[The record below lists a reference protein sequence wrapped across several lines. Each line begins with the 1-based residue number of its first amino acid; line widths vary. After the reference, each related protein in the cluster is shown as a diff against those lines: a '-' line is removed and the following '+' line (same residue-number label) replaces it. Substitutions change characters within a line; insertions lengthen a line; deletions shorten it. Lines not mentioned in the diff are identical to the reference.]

1 MKREKI
7 TIDAN
12 EAVANVAY
20 RLAEV
25 VAIYP
30 ITPSSTMG
38 EHADAWAAKG
48 DKNLWGTVPSVI
60 EMQSEGGAAGAVH
73 GALQTGSLTTTFTAS
88 QGLLL
93 MIPNMYKIAGE
104 LSSTV
109 FHVAARTVA
118 AHALSIYGD
127 HSDVMAARQTGFS
140 FLASDSVQTAQDNAL
155 IANAASLESR
165 VPVCHF
171 FDGFRTS
178 AEVNKIEKIDNDT
191 IREMID
197 EKFIIEMRERAMN
210 PEHPTIRGTAQ
221 NPDVYFQAR
230 EACNPFYQ
238 KAPAIVQKYM
248 DKFAKITGRA
258 YHLFDYVGASDA
270 TEVIVIMGSG
280 AETTE
285 ETVKFLNK
293 QGRKVGV
300 VNVRLYR
307 PFSIDDFVKALPASV
322 KTLAV
327 LDRTK
332 ESGAIGEPLY
342 LDVTTAIN
350 EAITSNK
357 APFKVAPRII
367 GGRYGLSSKEF
378 TPAMVKGIFDE
389 MVKSDPKNHFTVG
402 INDDVSNTSL
412 TYDEC
417 FSIASEKTVRC
428 VFVGLGSDGT
438 VGANKNSIKI
448 IGEDTPNEA
457 QGFFYY
463 DSKKSGSV
471 TLSHLRFGPERI
483 RAPYLIEFGDANFV
497 ACHQFSFLEWL
508 DMLKYAKEGAVFLLN
523 SVYDK
528 DEVWDHLP
536 FEVQQDIITKK
547 LKFYIVNGN
556 DVASKTGMGGRVNT
570 IMQTAFF
577 AISGVLQKDEAIAQ
591 IKKSIKK
598 TYGKRGEA
606 VVKQNFDA
614 VDQTLANLFEIKVP
628 EKATSKIKRR
638 PPVPVEAPKFVVD
651 VLGPIIAFKGDQ
663 LPVSAFPVD
672 GVFPTATTRWEKRN
686 IALEIPVWEPDLCIQ
701 CAKCAF
707 VCPHAVIREKVYDP
721 ALLKDAPATFKS
733 IDAKFKEFPGTKFTI
748 QVSPEDCTGCS
759 LCVENCPAKDKNNP
773 MRKAINM
780 APQLPLREQEAKN
793 WDFFKSLPSPDPDL
807 FQPTSVKNSQL
818 LVPLFEFSGACQG
831 CGETPYI
838 KLVSQLFGDRMV
850 VANATG
856 CTSIY
861 GGNLPTTPWAV
872 NNQGRGPAW
881 ANSLFEDNA
890 EFGLGM
896 RLTLD
901 KQNEFARELL
911 STMGAELGDS
921 FVSEVLNADQSNSTV
936 IRAQRNRVEELKIKL
951 VKSKHPSAKMLLG
964 VADALVKKSVWII
977 GGDGWAYDIGYGGLD
992 HVLGSGRNVN
1002 VLVLDTELYSNTGGQ
1017 SSKATPLAAVGK
1029 FAAKG
1034 KGLGKK
1040 DLGLMA
1046 MSYGYVFVANIAI
1059 GASDQQALKAIIEAE
1074 AYDGPS
1080 LIIAY
1085 SHCINHGI
1093 DMKKGLEQQKM
1104 LSQTGLWPLY
1114 RYNPA
1119 LVDEGKNPLQL
1130 DGREPTVEVKEYAY
1144 NETRYRMLV
1153 QSDEARAEM
1162 LMGEASEFAKRKWE
1176 FYKQM
1181 AAMAYTK
1188 PEDSATE

>member
-12 EAVANVAY
+12 EAVASVAY

-48 DKNLWGTVPSVI
+48 EKNLWGTVPSVI

-140 FLASDSVQTAQDNAL
+140 LLASDSVQTAQDNAL

-210 PEHPTIRGTAQ
+210 PEHPSIRGTAQ

-230 EACNPFYQ
+230 EACNPFYI
-238 KAPAIVQKYM
+238 KAPAIIQKYM
-248 DKFAKITGRA
+248 DKFAKLTGRA
-258 YHLFDYVGASDA
+258 YHLFDYVGVPDA

-322 KTLAV
+322 KTVAV

-350 EAITSNK
+350 EAIATNK

-402 INDDVSNTSL
+402 INDDVTNTSL

-528 DEVWDHLP
+528 EEVWDHLP
-536 FEVQQDIITKK
+536 FEVQQDIINKK
-547 LKFYIVNGN
+547 LRFYIVNAN

-651 VLGPIIAFKGDQ
+651 VLGPIIAFQGDQ

-721 ALLKDAPATFKS
+721 ALLKNAPPTFKS
-733 IDAKFKEFPGTKFTI
+733 TDAKFKEFPGTKFTI
-748 QVSPEDCTGCS
+748 QVAPEDCTGCG
-759 LCVENCPAKDKNNP
+759 LCVENCPAKDKTNP
-773 MRKAINM
+773 SRKAINM
-780 APQLPLREQEAKN
+780 SPQLPLREQEAKN
-793 WDFFKSLPSPDPDL
+793 WEFFFSLPSPDPDL

-911 STMGAELGDS
+911 ATMGAELGDS
-921 FVSEVLNADQSNSTV
+921 FVAEILQADQSNSTV
-936 IRAQRNRVEELKIKL
+936 IRAQRKRVEELKIKL
-951 VKSKHPSAKMLLG
+951 IKSKHPSAKMLLG

-1144 NETRYRMLV
+1144 NETRYRMLT
-1153 QSDEARAEM
+1153 QTDEARAEM

-1188 PEDSATE
+1188 PDETPAE